1 MGDQPATEMM
11 PIGDRA
17 ESNTKKPNV
26 KKPDVKK
33 SGAKK
38 KARRVTI
45 HTVAKVAGVSPATV
59 SNVLN
64 DAPYVS
70 QAMRQRV
77 LSVVETLNF
86 KPNSVARSLKT
97 KSTAT
102 IGLVTNDIDGVFTMP
117 MMRGVEEAVSAQGLS
132 VLLCNAYGGAQRE
145 REHLELLLNKQVDGI
160 ILMNGNRVHERSV
173 PALPLDEVPVVYLF
187 QYTHD
192 LPLPCVVP
200 DNFGG
205 GALGTRHLISL
216 GRRRVALIN
225 GPAYHYDATH
235 LRLEGYRYA
244 LKEAG
249 LPFDPALLR
258 AGEWTEQSG
267 YALAHELMALPEPP
281 DAIFCCNDNLAIGA
295 LDALHELGVAVPGEV
310 ALVGFNNSYSSE
322 YQRPPLTSVALPLLE
337 MGKLAG
343 ELLAAAVRGTPAE
356 PEVHRVPCDL
366 VQRESCGGG

>member
-1 MGDQPATEMM
+1 M
-11 PIGDRA
+11 PIGDKA
-17 ESNTKKPNV
+17 ESETKTKP
-26 KKPDVKK
+26 
-33 SGAKK
+33 
-38 KARRVTI
+38 RRVTI

-70 QAMRQRV
+70 QAMRRRV

-86 KPNSVARSLKT
+86 RPSSVARSLKT
-97 KSTAT
+97 RNTAT

-132 VLLCNAYGGAQRE
+132 VLLCNSYGGAQRE
-145 REHLELLLNKQVDGI
+145 REHLEMLLNKQVDGI

-173 PALPLDEVPVVYLF
+173 PALPLGGVPVVYLF

-205 GALGTRHLISL
+205 GALGTRHLIGL
-216 GRRRVALIN
+216 GRRRIALIN
-225 GPAYHYDATH
+225 GPARHYDATH
-235 LRLEGYRYA
+235 LRLEGYKYA
-244 LKEAG
+244 LQEAG
-249 LPFDPALLR
+249 LTFDLALLR

-267 YALAHELMALPEPP
+267 YTLAHELLALPEPP

-295 LDALHELGVAVPGEV
+295 LDALHELGLAVPDEV
-310 ALVGFNNSYSSE
+310 ALVGFNNGYSSP

-343 ELLAAAVRGTPAE
+343 ELLASAVRGVPAE
-356 PEVHRVPCDL
+356 AKIHQVPCYL
-366 VQRESCGGG
+366 VQRESCGSAS